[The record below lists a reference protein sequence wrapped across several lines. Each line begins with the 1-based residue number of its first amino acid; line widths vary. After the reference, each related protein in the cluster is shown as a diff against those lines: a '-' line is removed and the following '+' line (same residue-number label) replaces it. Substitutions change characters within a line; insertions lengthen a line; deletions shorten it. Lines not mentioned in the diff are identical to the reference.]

1 MKILAFVDLHSDF
14 GYLKKII
21 EKAKEK
27 QPDFLVCAG
36 DISDFGNDIEK
47 IFKELEKLKIPM
59 LIIPGNHES
68 ASNIDQLCKKF
79 KFAINIHRGLY
90 EINDYCFF
98 GYGES
103 GFDEEDPDFD
113 KISNKF
119 KKEIKPGKKIILVTH
134 APVYG
139 TKVDYLDKLGHK
151 GNKSIRRFIEEV
163 QPKLAICGHFHETET
178 QMDRIK
184 NTVIINPGKFGKIIL
199 I

>member
-1 MKILAFVDLHSDF
+1 MKILAFVDLHSNIT
-14 GYLKKII
+14 YLKRLV

-36 DISDFGNDIEK
+36 DISDFGNDIEN

-68 ASNIDQLCKKF
+68 VDVINQLCRKY

-90 EINDYCFF
+90 EINDYLFF
-98 GYGES
+98 GYGEG
-103 GFDEEDPDFD
+103 GFDMEDPDFE
-113 KISNKF
+113 KVANKF
-119 KKEIKPGKKIILVTH
+119 KKEIKPGKKVILVTH

-139 TKVDYLDKLGHK
+139 TKVDYLNKLGHR

-163 QPKLAICGHFHETET
+163 QPKLAICGHFHDTET
-178 QMDRIK
+178 QIDKIK
-184 NTVIINPGKFGKIIL
+184 STVIINPGKVGKIIL